1 VAGHSLFF
9 TQEEIDLME
18 SAVFTAYR
26 QRYHEG
32 ASKEHL
38 DALWNLRQVLAKH
51 VSEEHS
57 C

>member
-1 VAGHSLFF
+1 MAGHSLFF

-26 QRYHEG
+26 QCYHEG

-38 DALWNLRQVLAKH
+38 DALWNLRQVLAKY

>member
-1 VAGHSLFF
+1 MIGQTLFF
-9 TQEEIDLME
+9 TQEEIDLLE

-38 DALWNLRQVLAKH
+38 DELWNLRLDLTKY
-51 VSEEHS
+51 VSEAHS
-57 C
+57 R